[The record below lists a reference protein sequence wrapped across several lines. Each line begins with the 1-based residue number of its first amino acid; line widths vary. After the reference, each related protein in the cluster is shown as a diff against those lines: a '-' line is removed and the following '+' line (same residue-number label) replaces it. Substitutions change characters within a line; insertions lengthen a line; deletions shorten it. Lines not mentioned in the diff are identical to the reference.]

1 MINSYRRFVS
11 RLASRFGL
19 DYKIVNIA
27 IIIIVLLLINNM
39 IDGRQNLT
47 IDNLAFGL
55 IIIFAI
61 LPAIILHEQAH
72 GFAAKV
78 LGDETASRLGRISLN
93 PLNHIRIWAFALLAG
108 VVLFDIGNIFLY
120 IIIGINLAKPVPIN
134 PMFFDDPRKDMAKVG
149 AAGPITNI
157 ILCTIGLFL
166 LKFTINLNLNN
177 EYLRTYLIYFSQLN
191 IHLAFFNLIPIPPL
205 DGSRIV
211 YGLLPDNAARSYISL
226 EKYGFF
232 IIIILWMFNGFG
244 FVLRLSTTFFQYLGG
259 LIL

>member
-1 MINSYRRFVS
+1 MIDSYKKFVS
-11 RLASRFGL
+11 RLSLRFGL

-27 IIIIVLLLINNM
+27 VIIIILILINNFLS
-39 IDGRQNLT
+39 GNNTFSAENLK
-47 IDNLAFGL
+47 FGF

-72 GFAAKV
+72 GFAAKN
-78 LGDETASRLGRISLN
+78 LGDETASRLGRLSLN
-93 PLNHIRIWAFALLAG
+93 PLNHLRIWALALLVG
-108 VVLFDIGNIFLY
+108 VILFDVGNIFLY

-134 PMFFDDPRKDMAKVG
+134 PMFFNDPRKGMGIVG

-157 ILCTIGLFL
+157 LLSIIGLIL
-166 LKFTINLNLNN
+166 LKLFVNLGFQN
-177 EYLRTYLIYFSQLN
+177 EILTTYLIYFSQLN

-211 YGLLPDNAARSYISL
+211 YALLPDNLARSYISI

-232 IIIILWMFNGFG
+232 IIIVLWMFNAFR
-244 FVLRLSTTFFQYLGG
+244 FVLVLSTIFFKYLGG